1 MLEAIKFAHEHIKI
15 KFLLNC
21 VYKLLLER
29 KKFVPTEKEKTAIHA
44 KVKAASYDKIYAV
57 AKAGA
62 KHERSAAFAEIKEEV
77 KALFTEEE
85 LAENGDLISRYF
97 SKTIK
102 AVRNVT

>member
-29 KKFVPTEKEKTAIHA
+29 SSYLRRKEEDEAIHA

-57 AKAGA
+57 AKAGSA
-62 KHERSAAFAEIKEEV
+62 KHERSAAFAEIKE
-77 KALFTEEE
+77 KLK
-85 LAENGDLISRYF
+85 LYLLKN
-97 SKTIK
+97 
-102 AVRNVT
+102 